1 MQPPKLVGMKRMVVG
16 IDASRYGRSKAT
28 GVEWYS
34 YHLLNELIPL
44 LGREHNAEFR
54 LYAPEDFTIN
64 TDVPFNVK
72 KRIIPAKKL
81 WTLLRLSWEMVRR
94 PVEVLFVPSHT
105 FPFFTPKK
113 AVITIHDVAFRSFKE
128 CYSTFEYWLLHRSTK
143 RAVKKAWHIIVPSE
157 ATKKDLIEFYHCK
170 PEKIVVI
177 PHGAPEFPRL
187 LQWKQSVKEKMLK
200 QFHLE
205 EKDLYVFYVGRLEAK
220 KNLVRL
226 VEGFHRFLREFP
238 DWKLVLAGKRGVG
251 FAEIWAKVQ
260 ELGLEKQVLMPGYV
274 TEEEK
279 LFLLSGA
286 RIVAFPSLYEGFG
299 LPVLEGFAM
308 RRPVL
313 TSNISSL
320 PEVAGNAAHLVNPI
334 KSEEIGVGLKR
345 LASDGFYVNQL
356 ITKGDAQLQKY
367 SWEKAAKATFDVLF
381 E

>member
-1 MQPPKLVGMKRMVVG
+1 MERLVVG
-16 IDASRYGRSKAT
+16 IDASRYGHKKAT

-44 LGREHNAEFR
+44 LGREHNAEVR
-54 LYAPEDFTIN
+54 LYAPEDFTIA

-72 KRIIPAKKL
+72 KRIIPAKRF
-81 WTLLRLSWEMVRR
+81 WTLFRLSWEMFMR
-94 PVEVLFVPSHT
+94 PADILFVPSHT
-105 FPFFTPKK
+105 LPVIIPKK
-113 AVITIHDVAFRSFKE
+113 AVITIHDVAFRSFKN
-128 CYSTFEYWLLHRSTK
+128 CYSPFDYWLLNRSTK
-143 RAVKKAWHIIVPSE
+143 KAVKKAWHIIVPSE
-157 ATKKDLIEFYHCK
+157 ATKNDLIELYNCK

-187 LQWKQSVKEKMLK
+187 LQWKEKDKVRMLQ

-220 KNLVRL
+220 KNLARL

-238 DWKLVLAGKRGVG
+238 DWKLVMAGKRGVG
-251 FAEIWAKVQ
+251 FQDIWTKVE
-260 ELGLEKQVLMPGYV
+260 ELGLQEQVLMPGYV

-299 LPVLEGFAM
+299 LPVLEGFGI

-320 PEVAGNAAHLVNPI
+320 PEVAGNAAHLVNPL

-356 ITKGDAQLQKY
+356 ITKGDVQLKKY
-367 SWEKAAKATFDVLF
+367 SWEKAAKATFEVLF

>member
-1 MQPPKLVGMKRMVVG
+1 MKRFVVG
-16 IDASRYGRSKAT
+16 IDASRYGHNKAT

-44 LGREHNAEFR
+44 LGREHNADVR
-54 LYAPEDFTIN
+54 LYAPADFTID

-81 WTLLRLSWEMVRR
+81 WTLLRLSWEMLRR
-94 PVEVLFVPSHT
+94 PVDVLFVPSHT
-105 FPFFTPKK
+105 FPLIVPKK
-113 AVITIHDVAFRSFKE
+113 AVITIHDVAFRSFKK
-128 CYSTFEYWLLHRSTK
+128 CYSKFDYWLLHRSTK
-143 RAVKKAWHIIVPSE
+143 KAVKKAWHIIVPSE

-170 PEKIVVI
+170 PEKIVVV
-177 PHGAPEFPRL
+177 PHGAPDFPRL
-187 LQWKQSVKEKMLK
+187 LQWKESQTKKMLG

-205 EKDLYVFYVGRLEAK
+205 SSDLYVFYVGRLEAK

-238 DWKLVLAGKRGVG
+238 DWKLVMAGKRGVG
-251 FAEIWAKVQ
+251 FADIWAKIE
-260 ELGLEKQVLMPGYV
+260 ELGLQKQVILPGYV
-274 TEEEK
+274 TEDEK

-299 LPVLEGFAM
+299 LPVLEGFAA

-320 PEVAGNAAHLVNPI
+320 PEVAAGAAHLVNPL
-334 KSEEIGVGLKR
+334 KVEEIGVGLKR

-356 ITKGDAQLQKY
+356 ITKGEARLQQF
-367 SWEKAAKATFDVLF
+367 SWEQAAKQTFEVLF